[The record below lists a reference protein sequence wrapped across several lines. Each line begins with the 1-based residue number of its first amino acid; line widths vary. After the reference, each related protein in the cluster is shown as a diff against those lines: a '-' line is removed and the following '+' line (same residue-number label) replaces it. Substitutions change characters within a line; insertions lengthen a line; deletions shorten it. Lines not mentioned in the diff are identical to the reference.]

1 MLLTLVLVVLVLVLS
16 LWYMRPQQ
24 PVGFPPGPT
33 TLQIGEILWAIIEAR
48 KGNLTGVIAYFQ
60 KKYGDVF
67 GFVLPTGQKL
77 VHILKYDDIKEAC
90 SMPEFSGRPNVFAFL
105 VRSYQQKLGI
115 VFNDGATW
123 SEHRRF
129 ALRHLRDLG
138 LGKNSMESTVLDEF
152 EELAKEMQ
160 QDCGKPVKI
169 NFRFNLTVLNI
180 LWRMVADQR
189 LDNNNPNAQKYIAT
203 VNDFFKT
210 VGPKNPTNV
219 APWLRHVMPEWSG
232 YAPLI
237 RHRDMVEGM
246 FRELVR
252 EHQSTLDRSSPR
264 DFIDRFLIEME
275 SPDAEA
281 REFTERNLAVIGMDL
296 FAGGMETTSTSLMWA
311 VLMMVMYPDVQTRV
325 QQELDAALGG
335 RLPSYSDRPR
345 LPYTEATLMEISRRA
360 TLLPQAAPHS
370 TLSDVAFRGFTIPKD
385 SIVLMHLGSVHMD
398 SEYWGDPEAFRPERF
413 LTADGAVR
421 HDERLIPFGVGKRF
435 CLGETLARMEMFML
449 FACLLQRFRFS
460 AVPGEKLSM
469 ETGFSAVRQPQ
480 EFSAVYELRS

>member
-1 MLLTLVLVVLVLVLS
+1 
-16 LWYMRPQQ
+16 
-24 PVGFPPGPT
+24 
-33 TLQIGEILWAIIEAR
+33 
-48 KGNLTGVIAYFQ
+48 
-60 KKYGDVF
+60 
-67 GFVLPTGQKL
+67 
-77 VHILKYDDIKEAC
+77 
-90 SMPEFSGRPNVFAFL
+90 MPEFSGRPNVFAFL

-115 VFNDGATW
+115 VFNEGATW

-138 LGKNSMESTVLDEF
+138 FGKNSMETTVLDEF

-160 QDCGKPVKI
+160 QDCGKPVRI

-189 LDNNNPNAQKYIAT
+189 LDSNNPNAQKYIAT

-219 APWLRHVMPEWSG
+219 APWLLHVMPEWSG
-232 YAPLI
+232 YAALI

-252 EHQSTLDRSSPR
+252 EHQRTLDRSSPR
-264 DFIDRFLIEME
+264 DFIDQFLIEME

-311 VLMMVMYPDVQTRV
+311 ILLMVMHPDVQTRV
-325 QQELDAALGG
+325 QQEIDSTLGG
-335 RLPSYSDRPR
+335 RLPSYSDRSQ
-345 LPYTEATLMEISRRA
+345 LPYTEATLMEISRRC
-360 TLLPQAAPHS
+360 TITPQAVPHS
-370 TLSDVAFRGFTIPKD
+370 AISDAVFRGYKIPKD
-385 SIVLMHLGSVHMD
+385 TFVYAHLQEVHMD
-398 SEYWGDPEAFRPERF
+398 AEYWGDPEAFRPERF
-413 LTADGAVR
+413 LTADGGVR

-435 CLGETLARMEMFML
+435 CLGETLARMETFIL
-449 FACLLQRFRFS
+449 FACLLQRFRFA
-460 AVPGEKLSM
+460 AVLGQKLSLDTKHGVVQTPM
-469 ETGFSAVRQPQ
+469 TYSVTYSKREPSQP
-480 EFSAVYELRS
+480 A